1 LIFELCHLT
10 FYSRIELVLRW
21 CGVKGPK
28 FVRRVSVKIPFMKMS
43 GSGNDFIL
51 IDHQKPFLEEHHLKD
66 FIRKVCRRRI
76 SVGADGLIL
85 IERSQKADFKWRFYN
100 ADGSEAEMCGNG
112 GRCAARFAYLKGISG
127 ASLKFETLV
136 GVLSAQVD
144 DKKVKLEMTRPF
156 GIKLD
161 ETLFINGEK
170 QIVSR
175 INTGV
180 PHAVLLVE
188 NLEGVDL
195 VPIGRAI
202 RSHSNFAPNG
212 TNVNFIRLEKAS
224 QIAIRTY
231 ERGVEDET
239 LACGTGAVASALVAA
254 LKGLVKSPVTIRT
267 RGGEVLTV
275 YFEIKGG
282 EIERVYFEGD
292 VHIIYEAEMWEEA
305 Y

>member
-1 LIFELCHLT
+1 
-10 FYSRIELVLRW
+10 LVLRLY
-21 CGVKGPK
+21 GVKGVK
-28 FVRRVSVKIPFMKMS
+28 IVRRVTVKIPFMKMS

-51 IDHQKPFLEEHHLKD
+51 IDHQKPFLEEDHLKD

-85 IERSQKADFKWRFYN
+85 IERSEKADFKWRFYN

-112 GRCAARFAYLKGISG
+112 GRCAARFAYLKGIAG
-127 ASLKFETLV
+127 PSLKFETLA

-144 DKKVKLEMTRPF
+144 GKKVKLEMTKPF
-156 GIKLD
+156 GLKLD
-161 ETLFINGEK
+161 ESIFINGAK
-170 QIVSR
+170 QIFSS

-188 NLEGVDL
+188 DLEGVDI

-202 RSHSNFAPNG
+202 RFHPNFAPSG
-212 TNVNFIRLEKAS
+212 TNVNFVRLGKGS

-254 LKGLVKSPVTIRT
+254 FKGLVKSPVTIQT
-267 RGGEVLTV
+267 RGGEVLAV

-305 Y
+305 YQ